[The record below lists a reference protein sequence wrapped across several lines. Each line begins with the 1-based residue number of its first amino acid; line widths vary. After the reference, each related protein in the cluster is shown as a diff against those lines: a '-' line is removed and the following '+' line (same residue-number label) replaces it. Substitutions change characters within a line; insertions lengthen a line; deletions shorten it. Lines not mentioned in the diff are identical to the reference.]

1 MAFGVYTG
9 FRVPSQC
16 LQYFPCP
23 QSPEVLKALEANIIP
38 TYSWVAVG
46 ETMIAQIGWQSRH
59 RVTCYLSM
67 LSTLPVPSKTFS
79 VESRA
84 QDVLKA
90 VQVSITP
97 IHIRQLQL
105 QRVFTGFMV
114 TLQCFQHFP
123 CPPKLEGL
131 NALQDN
137 MTPAYSAAVD
147 VYGFRPA
154 WCITSNSLVSF
165 LFWAIAS
172 RMTELVLSSL
182 KTRAPSSID
191 PWDQLLMPWME

>member
-1 MAFGVYTG
+1 
-9 FRVPSQC
+9 
-16 LQYFPCP
+16 
-23 QSPEVLKALEANIIP
+23 LKALEANIIP

-147 VYGFRPA
+147 V
-154 WCITSNSLVSF
+154 
-165 LFWAIAS
+165 
-172 RMTELVLSSL
+172 
-182 KTRAPSSID
+182 
-191 PWDQLLMPWME
+191 